1 MVVRDLMFKSQKPF
15 KLGLGDP
22 ATYRS
27 EDRGNICVKCLV
39 KAFSQTKL
47 SRLNLKQKV
56 IGLNFISF
64 V

>member
-1 MVVRDLMFKSQKPF
+1 MFKSQKPF

-56 IGLNFISF
+56 ILDTISCS
-64 V
+64 